1 LREFAVVSIGK
12 NAFTLKKTL
21 PAEAK
26 ENYVAVLEV
35 TLFGGFEVRL
45 VDGDVRDLPGQKD
58 RALLAILA
66 LQPGATHSRDKLASL
81 LWSDRGDG
89 QARDSLKH
97 AVARLRKCLAPADS
111 APIVA
116 DRQSVRLDPAAMTV
130 DVTTFE
136 RLVMDG
142 APEAIEQAM
151 ALYGGDFLDGISIRD
166 PVFEDWLLIERQRL
180 RDMMEEAAA
189 SLMRSSAKAGASK
202 QAAAAARRLLSLD
215 PLREEACRNLMQI
228 HTDHGETAQ
237 ALKLYE
243 TLRDRLHRELGVKPE
258 PETIQLYET
267 IKQRQDGPA
276 PNDVDPG
283 ANGED
288 APVSVQLS
296 LPDKPSIAV
305 LAFENLSGDPE
316 QEYFTD
322 GIVEEIITA
331 LSRMSWLFVIARNS
345 SFTYKGRAVDIKQVG
360 RELGVRYV
368 LEGSVRRAA
377 DRLRI
382 TGQLVEAS
390 TGVHLWADRF
400 DGDLKD
406 IFDLQDRVASSVI
419 GAIGPKLEQAE
430 IERAKRKPTERLDAY
445 DYYLRAMASV
455 YRWTKDGVED
465 GLRLCNKAI
474 DLDPEFAAAHGVAA
488 WCYFWRMANG
498 WMSDR
503 EQETAEV
510 TRLAR
515 RAQESGRDDAVA
527 LSFGGLA
534 LGYVT
539 GDAETGIAMCDR
551 ALMLNPN
558 LAAAWGASGHLRACH
573 GDPDLAVEQLARAMR
588 LSPLDPQLFFMQ
600 SFTAFAH
607 FIAGRFDEAWP
618 LAEAATREQPYYLS
632 GVRIAAVCNIR
643 AGRQD
648 EARRHIARALRL
660 DPELRISNLR
670 DRVGQI
676 RQEYFEKYVEALRL
690 AGLPE

>member
-1 LREFAVVSIGK
+1 MALVEAREK
-12 NAFTLKKTL
+12 
-21 PAEAK
+21 
-26 ENYVAVLEV
+26 YVAVVEV

-45 VDGDVRDLPGQKD
+45 PDGDVRDLPGQKD

-66 LQPGATHSRDKLASL
+66 LPPGTTRTRDKLAGL

-97 AVARLRKCLAPADS
+97 SVARLRKCLQPADTQ
-111 APIVA
+111 AIVA

-130 DVTTFE
+130 DVATFE
-136 RLVMDG
+136 QLVEAG
-142 APEAIEQAM
+142 TPEEIERAI
-151 ALYGGDFLDGISIRD
+151 ALYSGDLLDGISVRD
-166 PVFEDWLLIERQRL
+166 AAFEDWLLIERQRL
-180 RDMMEEAAA
+180 RDLVEEAAA
-189 SLMRSSAKAGASK
+189 TLMRNSLSSGATK
-202 QAAAAARRLLSLD
+202 RAVAAARRLLSLD
-215 PLREEACRNLMQI
+215 PLREEACRALVRI
-228 HTDHGETAQ
+228 HADKGETAQ

-243 TLRDRLHRELGVKPE
+243 ALHDLLHRELGVKPE
-258 PETIQLYET
+258 PETTQLYEA
-267 IKQRQDGPA
+267 IRHRQDKSA
-276 PNDVDPG
+276 PNVADPG
-283 ANGED
+283 TNSED
-288 APVSVQLS
+288 APDSAQLS

-331 LSRMSWLFVIARNS
+331 LSRMRWLFVIARNS

-368 LEGSVRRAA
+368 LEGSVRKAS

-382 TGQLVEAS
+382 SGQLIEAS

-430 IERAKRKPTERLDAY
+430 IERAKRKPTEHLDAY
-445 DYYLRAMASV
+445 DYYLRGMASV
-455 YRWTKDGVED
+455 YRWTKDGVGE
-465 GLRLCNKAI
+465 GLQLCNKAI
-474 DLDPEFAAAHGVAA
+474 ELDPDFAAAHGVAA

-510 TRLAR
+510 ARLVR
-515 RAQESGRDDAVA
+515 RVTESGRDDAVA

-539 GDAETGIAMCDR
+539 GDAESGIALCDR
-551 ALMLNPN
+551 ALTLNPN
-558 LAAAWGASGHLRACH
+558 LAVAWSASGHLRACH
-573 GDPDLAVEQLARAMR
+573 GNPDVAVEHLAHAMR
-588 LSPLDPQLFFMQ
+588 LSPLDPLFFFMQ

-618 LAEAATREQPYYLS
+618 LAEAATREQPNYLS
-632 GVRIAAVCNIR
+632 GIRIAAACDIC
-643 AGRQD
+643 AGRKD
-648 EARRHIARALRL
+648 EARRFIAQALHL
-660 DPELRISNLR
+660 DPELRISNLK

-676 RQEYFEKYVEALRL
+676 RPEYFEKYAEALRL

>member
-1 LREFAVVSIGK
+1 MAVV
-12 NAFTLKKTL
+12 
-21 PAEAK
+21 
-26 ENYVAVLEV
+26 EV
-35 TLFGGFEVRL
+35 TLLGGFEVRSA
-45 VDGDVRDLPGQKD
+45 GADVRDLTGQKD

-66 LQPGATHSRDKLASL
+66 LPTGATHSRDKLAGL
-81 LWSDRGDG
+81 LWGDSG
-89 QARDSLKH
+89 DSQARDSLKH
-97 AVARLRKCLAPADS
+97 ALARLRKCLASTDTQ
-111 APIVA
+111 PIVA
-116 DRQSVRLDPAAMTV
+116 DRQSVRLDPDAVTIDAA
-130 DVTTFE
+130 TFE
-136 RLVMDG
+136 QLLKDG
-142 APEAIEQAM
+142 APEAVERAI
-151 ALYGGDFLDGISIRD
+151 ALYNGDLLDGIGVRD
-166 PVFEDWLLIERQRL
+166 RAFEDWLLIERQRL

-189 SLMRSSAKAGASK
+189 TLMRTSLSSGSPK
-202 QAAAAARRLLSLD
+202 QAAGAARRLLSLD
-215 PLREEACRNLMQI
+215 PLREEACRALMWI
-228 HTDHGETAQ
+228 HADNAETAQ
-237 ALKLYE
+237 ALKLYNG
-243 TLRDRLHRELGVKPE
+243 LRDRLHRELGVKPE
-258 PETIQLYET
+258 PETIGLFES
-267 IKQRQDGPA
+267 IRQRQDA
-276 PNDVDPG
+276 PTPNAVDPG
-283 ANGED
+283 AVHDD
-288 APVSVQLS
+288 ALAETPP

-368 LEGSVRRAA
+368 LEGSVRKAA

-382 TGQLVEAS
+382 SGQLIEAS

-419 GAIGPKLEQAE
+419 GAIGPKLELAE
-430 IERAKRKPTERLDAY
+430 IERAKRKPTEHLDAY

-455 YRWTKDGVED
+455 YRWTKDGVGE
-465 GLRLCNKAI
+465 GLQLCNKAI
-474 DLDPEFAAAHGVAA
+474 ERDPDFAAAHGVAA

-510 TRLAR
+510 ARLVR
-515 RAQESGRDDAVA
+515 RVTESGRDDAVA

-539 GDAETGIAMCDR
+539 GDADSGIALSDR

-573 GDPDLAVEQLARAMR
+573 GDPDLAVEQLAHAMR
-588 LSPLDPQLFFMQ
+588 LSPLDPLFFFMQ

-618 LAEAATREQPYYLS
+618 LAEAATREQPNYLS
-632 GVRIAAVCNIR
+632 GIRIAAACNIR
-643 AGRQD
+643 AGRQE
-648 EARRHIARALRL
+648 EARRFIDQALHL
-660 DPELRISNLR
+660 DPKLRISNLR
-670 DRVGQI
+670 TRVGMI
-676 RQEYFEKYVEALRL
+676 RPEYFEKYVEALRQ

>member
-1 LREFAVVSIGK
+1 MA
-12 NAFTLKKTL
+12 
-21 PAEAK
+21 
-26 ENYVAVLEV
+26 
-35 TLFGGFEVRL
+35 
-45 VDGDVRDLPGQKD
+45 DGDVRDLPGQKD
-58 RALLAILA
+58 RALLAVLA
-66 LQPGATHSRDKLASL
+66 LQPGATHSREKLASL

-97 AVARLRKCLAPADS
+97 AVARLRKCLAFGKVQ
-111 APIVA
+111 PIVA
-116 DRQSVRLDPAAMTV
+116 DRQSVRLDPAAITV
-130 DVTTFE
+130 DVATFE
-136 RLVMDG
+136 RLVKDG

-151 ALYGGDFLDGISIRD
+151 ALYGGEFLDGISIRD

-180 RDMMEEAAA
+180 RDLVEQASA
-189 SLMRSSAKAGASK
+189 SLLRSAMAAGVQDRAVI
-202 QAAAAARRLLSLD
+202 AARRLLALD
-215 PLREEACRNLMQI
+215 PLREEACRALMQI
-228 HTDHGETAQ
+228 HADRAETAQ
-237 ALKLYE
+237 ALKLYDA
-243 TLRDRLHRELGVKPE
+243 LRDRLHRELGVKPE
-258 PETIQLYET
+258 PGTVQLFETIR
-267 IKQRQDGPA
+267 QRQDGPI
-276 PNDVDPG
+276 PNDADPG
-283 ANGED
+283 TIEDD
-288 APVSVQLS
+288 APAAPPPP

-331 LSRMSWLFVIARNS
+331 LSRMRWLFVIARNS

-368 LEGSVRRAA
+368 LEGSVRKAA

-382 TGQLVEAS
+382 SGQLIEAS

-406 IFDLQDRVASSVI
+406 VFDLQDRVASSVI

-430 IERAKRKPTERLDAY
+430 IERAKRKPTEHLDAY

-455 YRWTKDGVED
+455 YRWTKDGVEE
-465 GLRLCNKAI
+465 GIQLCNKAI
-474 DLDPEFAAAHGVAA
+474 ERDPDFAAAHGVAA

-515 RAQESGRDDAVA
+515 QAKESGRDDAVA

-573 GDPDLAVEQLARAMR
+573 GDPDLAVEQLAHAMR

-607 FIAGRFDEAWP
+607 LVAGRFDEAWP
-618 LAEAATREQPYYLS
+618 LAEAATREQPNYLS
-632 GVRIAAVCNIR
+632 GIRIAAACNVC
-643 AGRQD
+643 AGRKD

-670 DRVGQI
+670 TRVGQI
-676 RQEYFEKYVEALRL
+676 RREYFEKYAEALRL